1 MKYHQIQYMKKM
13 YYIWYNNQM
22 NPNPLYIWKTFLQNV
37 KKLSTLYY
45 FFSKKDEDSN
55 NKINDTKKEK
65 ELHFIHYSLYKLEFY
80 YQWLSLSQD
89 FEVDVSCRVVEI
101 KRVIMDAFDL
111 EGIDEYGLC
120 FGLKDRGSSLFKPSV
135 CSCFYFLPRL
145 ASKD

>member
-1 MKYHQIQYMKKM
+1 MIRK
-13 YYIWYNNQM
+13 
-22 NPNPLYIWKTFLQNV
+22 V
-37 KKLSTLYY
+37 KKNCIL
-45 FFSKKDEDSN
+45 
-55 NKINDTKKEK
+55 
-65 ELHFIHYSLYKLEFY
+65 FIIQTRILLPMIV
-80 YQWLSLSQD
+80 SQD

-145 ASKD
+145 ASKYQLCLKFCNSLRKQNYFT

>member
-1 MKYHQIQYMKKM
+1 MKKM

-22 NPNPLYIWKTFLQNV
+22 NPNPLYIWKSFLQNV
-37 KKLSTLYY
+37 KNYLHCII
-45 FFSKKDEDSN
+45 FFQRKTKILII
-55 NKINDTKKEK
+55 NKWYEK
-65 ELHFIHYSLYKLEFY
+65 WKRTAFYSLYKLEFY